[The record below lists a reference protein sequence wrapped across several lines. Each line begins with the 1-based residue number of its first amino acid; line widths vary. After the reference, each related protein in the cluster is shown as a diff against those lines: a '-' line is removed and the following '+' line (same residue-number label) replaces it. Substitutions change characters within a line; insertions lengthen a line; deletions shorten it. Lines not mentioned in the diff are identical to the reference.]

1 MPLRSQAGM
10 LLAAQAGSLCCG
22 PLKIRLPTGIQVEG
36 VREIGEERV
45 GIPSLGAGTGLGG
58 EFQ

>member
-10 LLAAQAGSLCCG
+10 LLAAQTGSLRSG
-22 PLKIRLPTGIQVEG
+22 PLKIGLPAGVQVGG
-36 VREIGEERV
+36 VREIGEERD
-45 GIPSLGAGTGLGG
+45 GIPSLGQRSGHGG